1 MRRSDRERTDSAFF
15 DEVFAAA
22 EVIFLALTNGDSPYC
37 LPVNFAYERAPG
49 GARLYIHCA
58 HEGLK
63 LDCVR
68 ADPRVAFS
76 CAVDVSIDREK
87 ASTYYK
93 SVCGTG
99 TARVVEDVA
108 EKCHALD
115 CIGSRYAAR
124 CPRPTPEATAR
135 RVAIL
140 RIDVHSLTGKACLPG

>member
-1 MRRSDRERTDSAFF
+1 MRRKDRERTDTAFF
-15 DEVFAAA
+15 DEVLAAA
-22 EVIFLALTNGDSPYC
+22 EVIFLALHNGEYPYC
-37 LPVNFAYERAPG
+37 LPVNFARDGE
-49 GARLYIHCA
+49 RLYIHCA

-68 ADPRVAFS
+68 RDPRVAFS
-76 CAVDVSIDREK
+76 CAADISIDREE

-99 TARVVEDVA
+99 TARIVEDMA
-108 EKCHALD
+108 EKQYALD

-135 RVAIL
+135 RVTIV
-140 RIDVHSLTGKACLPG
+140 RIDILTLTGKACLAK